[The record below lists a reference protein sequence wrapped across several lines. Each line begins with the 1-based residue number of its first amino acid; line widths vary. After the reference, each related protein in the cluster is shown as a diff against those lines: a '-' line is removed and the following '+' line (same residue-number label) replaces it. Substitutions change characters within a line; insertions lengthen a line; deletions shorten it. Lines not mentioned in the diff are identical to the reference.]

1 MNIID
6 QNPKA
11 EIIDRR
17 QKSRG
22 RTFKVGKLI
31 FGGAHPVVIDCLV
44 IEMSARGARV
54 ETAVMIQV
62 PDRLTLRLVD
72 STEFPARRAWAIG
85 NKIGLEF
92 LLDTP

>member
-6 QNPKA
+6 QTPKA
-11 EIIDRR
+11 ELIDRR

-31 FGGAHPVVIDCLV
+31 FGGGHPVVIDCLV

-54 ETAVMIQV
+54 ETSVMIQV

-72 STEFPARRAWAIG
+72 STEYNARRAWAIG
-85 NKIGLEF
+85 NRIGLEF
-92 LLDTP
+92 LP

>member
-1 MNIID
+1 MNSTDENINA
-6 QNPKA
+6 QS
-11 EIIDRR
+11 IDRR

-54 ETAVMIQV
+54 ETSIMIQV
-62 PDRLTLRLVD
+62 PDTLILRLVD
-72 STEFPARRAWAIG
+72 STEYKARRAWAIG

-92 LLDTP
+92 LA

>member
-1 MNIID
+1 MNTID
-6 QNPKA
+6 ENPKVQV
-11 EIIDRR
+11 IDRR

-31 FGGAHPVVIDCLV
+31 FGAPHPVVIDCLV

-54 ETAVMIQV
+54 ETSVMMQV
-62 PDRLTLRLVD
+62 PDSLTLRLVD
-72 STEFPARRAWAIG
+72 STEYKARRAWAIG

-92 LLDTP
+92 LL